1 MAVHPAYNIHPVQDP
16 GRTGVRGTITAHTSG
31 QTEVVER
38 WKGGRWRFH
47 GLFRAHTSNHVRAFA
62 RLSTYFRVLGDFDEW
77 CGEMYRRRGK
87 KKCAKNV
94 AKGWW
99 QLANARSREKSRRRG
114 RRQRVAMRRKGERG
128 GKSLDVLSEVFDIRK
143 MICANAR
150 GRASTRGKSE
160 KEGGRER
167 ERGLENIGGCW
178 QRERVRERE
187 AGEPCER
194 RDREGERARG

>member
-1 MAVHPAYNIHPVQDP
+1 MAIHPAYNIHPVRDP
-16 GRTGVRGTITAHTSG
+16 GRTGCAGRSAHTSG

-62 RLSTYFRVLGDFDEW
+62 GLSIYFRVLGDFDEW

-87 KKCAKNV
+87 KCARNV
-94 AKGWW
+94 VNGRR

-128 GKSLDVLSEVFDIRK
+128 GKSLDVLSEVFDIPK

-150 GRASTRGKSE
+150 GRTTVREKSVR
-160 KEGGRER
+160 GRER
-167 ERGLENIGGCW
+167 ERERERIGGY
-178 QRERVRERE
+178 QRVLAEREKKRE
-187 AGEPCER
+187 AGKPSEQRE
-194 RDREGERARG
+194 REGERARG